1 MLVLS
6 PFYKNKVRGW
16 DISYIGRLFTK
27 HNQIC
32 WGVKNNK
39 KKSKTSSSLRP
50 KSHDGLIYD
59 NDMDWIIILKR
70 YNNLPGK
77 PCLVTIL
84 FRNEELINI
93 MFRKDSSSASPFL
106 HRCLR
111 SILMWMLACPVN
123 CNLTSAMVILDK
135 KDTFSKVWNP
145 MQDTILKD
153 IQLMICNFVSF
164 SFCSFEEQPWAKSQ
178 LDYIAHNA
186 DPHVLFYV

>member
-111 SILMWMLACPVN
+111 SVLMWMLASPVN

-135 KDTFSKVWNP
+135 KDHLL
-145 MQDTILKD
+145 QGLKSD
-153 IQLMICNFVSF
+153 AIHNTQGYTAYDLQLRLL
-164 SFCSFEEQPWAKSQ
+164 Q
-178 LDYIAHNA
+178 L
-186 DPHVLFYV
+186 LQLWRTTLG